1 MEMPRGRVAAVL
13 ASFALL
19 FAASSAQAQVVISQ
33 VYGGGGNSGATLR
46 HDFIELR
53 NNGPTAVDLTGWSV
67 QYASSTGT
75 TWGGRTNLSGS
86 IPAGGFYLIQ
96 QAQGAGGTVDLPT
109 PDAVGTIA
117 MAGTAGKVALSR
129 STTALTGAC
138 PLTDANVVDFV
149 GFGSAANCF
158 EGSAPTGTL
167 SNTTAALRG
176 GDGSIDT
183 NNNGADFAVGAPN
196 PRNSG
201 AEPPEPPD
209 PPVAL
214 TIAQIQGNGLLS
226 PHNGKRVVTEGI
238 VTAIKFNNGFFLQAA
253 NDDGDPATSDAV
265 FVFTSSAP
273 PATAAV
279 GTRVRVTGTVEE
291 YTPSSNPHQLAIT
304 EIVTPTVEVL
314 ETGVALP
321 AAIELTAAELGPDAL
336 PGTLER
342 FEGMRVSVA
351 QSVVIAPSGG
361 SLSEANATSSSD
373 GVFHVALPGV
383 ARPFREPG
391 IAVMDAITL
400 PAGKNPPRFDTNQE
414 RLMVRS
420 RGQVGAV
427 PLSVDA
433 GAEVAGLIGVLDY
446 FAGTWAVLPDVGTP
460 PTVTGGRL
468 PEAVNDASYDEV
480 TIGSF
485 NLLRLFDE
493 VNDSNGAVTL
503 TAEALDKRLSKAALA
518 ICDYLKAPDI
528 VGAVEVEN
536 LRVLQ
541 LLSERID
548 ATCAARPGYVP
559 YLQSGNDV
567 GGINVGFLVSSRQIA
582 GGAARVEVLDVAQF
596 GKETTIANP
605 NGTTSLLNDRPPL
618 RLRARVHQDATSSY
632 PLTVIVNHLRSLN
645 DINDT
650 LPGSSG
656 WATGGE
662 RVRVKRGAQAV
673 YLAQLVQEMQQANP
687 DEKIVLVGDFNA
699 FEFNDGYVDVLGII
713 KGDAAA
719 EDQVLTYMASPL
731 TTPLVDGSQ
740 LIADPAQRYSYSFE
754 GNAQTLDHVLVNE
767 ALVMDATLRVDH
779 ARINA
784 DFGVDNFGDASL
796 AVRSSDHDPVRLTIR
811 VPSFARADL
820 SATVSADRATANV
833 GETVRYTATV
843 HNAGPGAASPAAF
856 AFVFS
861 AELSPSLTTLPAGW
875 SCAAPEVTGGTTRV
889 ACTVPSLAV
898 GSEATFAIDA
908 VVPASA
914 SGTTLG
920 LGVSANSTV
929 LDPANGDNAASVSV
943 AVAALPTRK
952 ADLSVKLAG
961 GALPLLRNTIATLLV
976 PVRNAGPDTAE
987 QVKVV
992 LTSNVDARYA
1002 AVAAPSG
1009 WSCTRVQDTA
1019 DGSKAE
1025 CTRRGAMPKSVQT
1038 LAFAMVVPGKP
1049 KRGTSFEFE
1058 ATVSSDTPDPN
1069 TGNNHDRLVQR
1080 IR

>member
-19 FAASSAQAQVVISQ
+19 FAASSVQAQVVISQ
-33 VYGGGGNSGATLR
+33 VYGGGGNSGATLKN
-46 HDFIELR
+46 DFIELR

-75 TWGGRTNLSGS
+75 TWNGRTNLSGS

-109 PDAVGTIA
+109 PDATGTIA

-138 PLTDANVVDFV
+138 PTADANMVDFV

-209 PPVAL
+209 PPLAL

-279 GTRVRVTGTVEE
+279 GNRVRVTGTVEE

-314 ETGVALP
+314 ETGLALP
-321 AAIELTAAELGPDAL
+321 AAIELTAAELSPDAL

-342 FEGMRVSVA
+342 LEGMRVSVA

-361 SLSEANATSSSD
+361 SIDENDALSFSD

-383 ARPFREPG
+383 ARPFREAG
-391 IAVMDAITL
+391 IGVMDAITL

-420 RGQVGAV
+420 RGQVGAQ
-427 PLSVDA
+427 PLSVDT
-433 GAEVAGLIGVLDY
+433 GAEVAGLLGVLDY
-446 FAGTWAVLPDVGTP
+446 FAGTWALLPDVATP
-460 PTVTGGRL
+460 PTVSGGRL
-468 PEAVNDASYDEV
+468 PEAVNDPRYDEV
-480 TIGSF
+480 TVGSF

-503 TAEALDKRLSKAALA
+503 TPEALDKRLAKAALA
-518 ICDYLKAPDI
+518 ICDYLKTPDI
-528 VGAVEVEN
+528 LGAVEVEN

-559 YLQSGNDV
+559 YLQPGNDV
-567 GGINVGFLVSSRQIA
+567 GGINVGFLVSSRLTA
-582 GGAARVEVLDVAQF
+582 DGVARVEVLDVAQF
-596 GKETTIANP
+596 GKETTLANP

-673 YLAQLVQEMQQANP
+673 YLAQLVEEMQQANP

-699 FEFNDGYVDVLGII
+699 FEFNDGYVDVMGII
-713 KGDAAA
+713 RGDAAP
-719 EDQVLTYMASPL
+719 EDQVLTWMPSPL
-731 TTPLVDGSQ
+731 TVPLVDGSQ

-767 ALVMDATLRVDH
+767 SLVMDAALRVDH

-784 DFGVDNFGDASL
+784 DFGVDNFGDATL
-796 AVRSSDHDPVRLTIR
+796 AVRSSDHDPVRLSIR

-820 SATVSADRATANV
+820 SATVSADRADANV
-833 GETVRYTATV
+833 GDTVRYTATV
-843 HNAGPGAASPAAF
+843 RNAGPGAASPAAF

-861 AELSPSLTTLPAGW
+861 AELSPSLATLPAGW
-875 SCAAPEVTGGTTRV
+875 SCAAPEVSAGTTRV

-898 GSEATFAIDA
+898 GDEATFVLDA

-914 SGTTLG
+914 AGATLG

-929 LDPANGDNAASVSV
+929 LDPANGDNTAAVSV
-943 AVAALPTRK
+943 AVAAMPQTR
-952 ADLSVKLAG
+952 ADLSVKLLGA
-961 GALPLLRNTIATLLV
+961 ALPLRRGTIATLLV
-976 PVRNAGPDTAE
+976 PVRNAGPDAAE
-987 QVKVV
+987 QVTVR

-1009 WSCTRVQDTA
+1009 WSCTRVQDTPDGAAA
-1019 DGSKAE
+1019 DCS
-1025 CTRRGAMPKSVQT
+1025 RSGAMARGVQT
-1038 LAFAMVVPGKP
+1038 LAFALVVPGKP
-1049 KRGTSFEFE
+1049 KRGTSLEFD
-1058 ATVSSDTPDPN
+1058 ATVSSTTTDPN
-1069 TGNNHDRLVQR
+1069 PANTHDPLVQR
-1080 IR
+1080 LR